1 MPSTRSA
8 RPTHAEEPESS
19 GRALVGKMLEL
30 MAAAERRRM
39 FLLLPLVV
47 VNALIQVVGIASVMP
62 FLALVSN
69 PDSIQTNQLLRWTFD
84 TLGFGDATAFMVFV
98 GLGVL
103 VVLVGSN
110 AMAAFTHLKLLRFS
124 WDMNHLLSV
133 RMLREYLYKPYAFFL
148 DQNTSGL
155 AKNILGEVKQ
165 AVNGYLVSGMGLVAQ
180 TISAALI
187 LGLLIAVNPA
197 LALISFAFLG
207 GCYGVMFRIVRRR
220 LSEGG
225 RRRSLADKERFKAAN
240 EALRGVKDI
249 KLLGREQPFLK
260 RFTTP
265 SRQYGQ
271 LMARQQVIAMI
282 PRYMFETIAFGG
294 MLLIVIY
301 LLVREQTLV
310 TVLPTLGVYA
320 FASYRLLPKL
330 QGIFGAVSS
339 MRFSASAI
347 EVLHRDLERAAPSP
361 TIDRD
366 TVGALAFTRMIEL
379 DDVTFAY
386 PNAPRAVFENFNLR
400 VRPNTSV
407 ALVGATGS
415 GKTTAIDLLLGLL
428 EPQSGHLKV
437 DGVSVTAANMASWQ
451 KNLGYVP
458 QEIFLADDTVAAN
471 IAFGVPPKSI
481 DREAIERA
489 ARQAN
494 IHDFIVQDMPHGYD
508 TEIGERGVRLSGG
521 QRQRLG
527 IARALYHDPDI
538 LILDEATS
546 ALDNVT
552 EESVFG
558 AVNEIGKSK
567 TVVMIAHRLSTVRNC
582 DVIHLL
588 REGVII
594 AQGSYDELLAS
605 SPEFR
610 ALARVED
617 ADAAEVTA

>member
-1 MPSTRSA
+1 MATSRLNPEHDS
-8 RPTHAEEPESS
+8 ESS
-19 GRALVGKMLEL
+19 GRKLVGLMLDL
-30 MAAAERRRM
+30 MAPAERRRL
-39 FLLLPLVV
+39 FLLVPMVTANAVV
-47 VNALIQVVGIASVMP
+47 QVIGIASVMP

-69 PDSIQTNQLLRWTFD
+69 PESIQTNAFLRRTYD
-84 TLGFGDATAFMVFV
+84 TLGFTSDTTFMVFV
-98 GLGVL
+98 GVGVL
-103 VVLVGSN
+103 VVLIASN
-110 AMAAFTHLKLLRFS
+110 AVAALTHLRLLRFS

-165 AVNGYLVSGMGLVAQ
+165 AINGFLVSGMSLVAHV
-180 TISAALI
+180 ISATLI
-187 LGLLIAVNPA
+187 LGLLLAVNPV

-207 GCYGVMFRIVRRR
+207 GCYGIVFRIVRRR

-225 RRRSLADKERFKAAN
+225 RERSLADKARYKAAN
-240 EALRGVKDI
+240 EALTGAKEI
-249 KLLGREQPFLK
+249 KLLGKEQPFLK

-265 SRQYGQ
+265 SKRYGRF
-271 LMARQQVIAMI
+271 MARQQVIAMV
-282 PRYMFETIAFGG
+282 PRYLFETIAFGG
-294 MLLIVIY
+294 MLIIVIY
-301 LLVREQTLV
+301 LLVREQTLA

-320 FASYRLLPKL
+320 FASYRLLPSL
-330 QGIFGAVSS
+330 QSIFGSVSS
-339 MRFSASAI
+339 MRFSASAV
-347 EVLHRDLERAAPSP
+347 EVLHRDLERTASP
-361 TIDRD
+361 ASVDRD
-366 TVGALAFTRMIEL
+366 TVEALPFRSRFEL
-379 DDVTFAY
+379 RNVTYAY
-386 PNAPRAVFENFNLR
+386 PNAPRPVFSNFHLSVEPR
-400 VRPNTSV
+400 TSV

-428 EPQSGHLKV
+428 QPQEGELVV
-437 DGVSVTAANMASWQ
+437 DGVRVTRENMSAWQ

-471 IAFGVPPKSI
+471 IAFGVPH
-481 DREAIERA
+481 DRLDQEAIERA

-494 IHDFIVQDMPHGYD
+494 IHDFIVAEMPQGYD

-567 TVVMIAHRLSTVRNC
+567 TVVMIAHRLSTVRDC

-588 REGVII
+588 REGTII
-594 AQGSYDELLAS
+594 AKGSYDELLAS

-610 ALARVED
+610 ALARVD
-617 ADAAEVTA
+617 AGAVETPV